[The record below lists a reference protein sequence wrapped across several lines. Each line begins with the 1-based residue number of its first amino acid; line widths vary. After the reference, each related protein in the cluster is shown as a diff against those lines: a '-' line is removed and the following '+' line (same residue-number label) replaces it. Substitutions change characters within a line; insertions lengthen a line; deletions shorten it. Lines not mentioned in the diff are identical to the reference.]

1 MTNTAGVRESYELYR
16 QHMRKLADVRSA
28 LALMQW
34 DQETYMPV
42 KGSGF
47 RARQVATL
55 SELAHE
61 MVTSEKLESLL
72 DSLDGATGLDD
83 TGKKKCCTDAGRFS
97 ETEKISCRLCQDHE

>member
-1 MTNTAGVRESYELYR
+1 MIKTASVRERYETYR

-47 RARQVATL
+47 RAQQVATL
-55 SELAHE
+55 SEMAHE
-61 MVTSEKLESLL
+61 LVTS
-72 DSLDGATGLDD
+72 
-83 TGKKKCCTDAGRFS
+83 
-97 ETEKISCRLCQDHE
+97 